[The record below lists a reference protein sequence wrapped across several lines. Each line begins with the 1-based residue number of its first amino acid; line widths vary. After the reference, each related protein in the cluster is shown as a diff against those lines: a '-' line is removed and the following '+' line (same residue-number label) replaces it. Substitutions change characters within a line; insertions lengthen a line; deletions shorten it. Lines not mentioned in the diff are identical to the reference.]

1 MEQESKGPAEVILQ
15 SLLSHT
21 DHLYHNRP
29 GMVKQDGRTR
39 IGVSWSP
46 VTHKEENGQ
55 KIVYA
60 LSKSGRR
67 VTRTRVGVLG
77 EDGSITE
84 GRSVVAQYR
93 PAGIFPEVAH
103 WMYNQVAELWRMD
116 NEFAARW
123 ASYAFGQEHRDLKVI
138 LAAFLLCQSRKGDP
152 EVENGEVLFYD
163 EDYRDVGEAMLLLRS
178 ERRDFNPK
186 MLLRVR
192 EVLIQDGVAE
202 VNRQLGFGRS
212 NRNPFLG
219 RWPKAVAKWLRF
231 REQNPPVL
239 QGLVKAGFR
248 KSVIRLSQIIGY
260 KPEGE
265 NFFQILRWKQ
275 KQAPDGR
282 REVALGVQ
290 IQKQDSWDDLTEEQ
304 ICQKIVS
311 EKPSYKV
318 ITSRVPVSVGV
329 TRAVMAAAIESG
341 CLSDKDLVIATPTLE
356 TLGLLEVQDIKE
368 RWSSAVRAAED
379 QRSRNIA
386 RNVKGREV
394 VEVLKEGADAALQKK
409 VEEVSRNMRI
419 YFFVDISG
427 SMQQSLDEAKACLE
441 NFVQAFPLD
450 RVHVCVFNTVAREI
464 KIQHASAAG
473 VRAAFR
479 GYGAG
484 GGTDYATGVRLLS
497 KYPPSAD
504 EDALFIFVGDEGAA
518 NFPRAVQ
525 QSGLNPVAFGLLKVG
540 SSWRHCVTET
550 AASLEI
556 PCFEVEQS
564 VFSDPYQVPRT
575 LHNLIASTPVGVS
588 SQGARTPRVMLVDQ
602 ILQTDLLKK
611 PAWAITAS

>member
-219 RWPKAVAKWLRF
+219 RWPKAVEKWLRF

-329 TRAVMAAAIESG
+329 TRAVMAAAI
-341 CLSDKDLVIATPTLE
+341 
-356 TLGLLEVQDIKE
+356 
-368 RWSSAVRAAED
+368 
-379 QRSRNIA
+379 
-386 RNVKGREV
+386 
-394 VEVLKEGADAALQKK
+394 
-409 VEEVSRNMRI
+409 
-419 YFFVDISG
+419 
-427 SMQQSLDEAKACLE
+427 
-441 NFVQAFPLD
+441 
-450 RVHVCVFNTVAREI
+450 
-464 KIQHASAAG
+464 
-473 VRAAFR
+473 
-479 GYGAG
+479 
-484 GGTDYATGVRLLS
+484 
-497 KYPPSAD
+497 
-504 EDALFIFVGDEGAA
+504 
-518 NFPRAVQ
+518 
-525 QSGLNPVAFGLLKVG
+525 
-540 SSWRHCVTET
+540 
-550 AASLEI
+550 
-556 PCFEVEQS
+556 
-564 VFSDPYQVPRT
+564 
-575 LHNLIASTPVGVS
+575 
-588 SQGARTPRVMLVDQ
+588 
-602 ILQTDLLKK
+602 
-611 PAWAITAS
+611 